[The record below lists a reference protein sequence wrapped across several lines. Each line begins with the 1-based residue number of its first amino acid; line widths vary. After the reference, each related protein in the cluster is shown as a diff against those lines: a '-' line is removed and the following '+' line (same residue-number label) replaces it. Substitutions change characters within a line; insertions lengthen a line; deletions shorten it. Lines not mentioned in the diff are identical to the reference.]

1 MRLPIPEKTRVTRV
15 APGRS
20 GGASYRGDMF
30 ICPRC
35 GAYASA
41 IRQELE
47 VALPGGAWGPE
58 LVTSGWMCDN
68 DHFLAP
74 QEAIRT

>member
-1 MRLPIPEKTRVTRV
+1 
-15 APGRS
+15 
-20 GGASYRGDMF
+20 MF

-35 GAYASA
+35 GANAAA